1 MILQQQRSRIVIGLT
16 IAAVVFIADQL
27 SKAYIFSLL
36 AQHPRHMLSVFS
48 FLDLVQV
55 WNTGIS
61 FGMFNGYLYGPI
73 ILTIIALGITIVLG
87 VLMFRSDQWLSILAL
102 SLVIGGALGNI
113 TDRLRFGAVADFIYF
128 HIGEYYWPAFNIAD
142 AAVCI
147 GVAILLYES
156 VSIGSKKTN

>member
-1 MILQQQRSRIVIGLT
+1 
-16 IAAVVFIADQL
+16 
-27 SKAYIFSLL
+27 
-36 AQHPRHMLSVFS
+36 
-48 FLDLVQV
+48 
-55 WNTGIS
+55 
-61 FGMFNGYLYGPI
+61 MFNGYLYGPI